1 MYCLLQKPPD
11 YTQYRNVY
19 QENPSAGMFK
29 LQDLVMALISQ
40 KAFLASN
47 NALYPGLGLKTPK
60 AYSLN
65 TQRRDS
71 KEKYIVVTSQALT
84 CNQKNRPQGKVT
96 DFYSCVPSWFLMTF
110 MTITAKILCVMMAV
124 WFNEFCRCYFLLLF
138 VRTGALRNGC
148 SFEDDLS
155 LGAEGQ

>member
-1 MYCLLQKPPD
+1 MYCLQTPPD

-19 QENPSAGMFK
+19 QDSPSVVMFK
-29 LQDLVMALISQ
+29 LQDQGMTLISQ
-40 KAFLASN
+40 KAFLCSN
-47 NALYPGLGLKTPK
+47 KAFYPGLGLKTPET
-60 AYSLN
+60 YSLN

-71 KEKYIVVTSQALT
+71 KEKYIVVSSHALT

-96 DFYSCVPSWFLMTF
+96 DFYSCVPSRFLMTF
-110 MTITAKILCVMMAV
+110 ITITARVLCVMMAV
-124 WFNEFCRCYFLLLF
+124 WFNEFWHCYFLLLF
-138 VRTGALRNGC
+138 MRTGALRNGC